1 MTAALQMMQIPPSG
15 TASPKLPLHQRVPR
29 RAALELVSQSTRSH
43 ESAGGSAPMRPAAV
57 ARPCRSYRP
66 RSPGVS
72 QSLTLPLPASRSIL
86 VRSSQVTSTVHS
98 PVPTS
103 TALPSLRMQSAQV
116 LALILT
122 DEVGADTIRESHP
135 DFPFAGCR

>member
-1 MTAALQMMQIPPSG
+1 MNRPVAVRQCVRPR
-15 TASPKLPLHQRVPR
+15 LP
-29 RAALELVSQSTRSH
+29 A
-43 ESAGGSAPMRPAAV
+43 
-57 ARPCRSYRP
+57 PCRSYRP

-86 VRSSQVTSTVHS
+86 VRSSRVTSTVHS

-116 LALILT
+116 LA
-122 DEVGADTIRESHP
+122 
-135 DFPFAGCR
+135 